1 MTGKGS
7 AIRRTSDPKQYA
19 SELNRLFG
27 GDRVT
32 MSNNA
37 AGPQDQRPGAGDS
50 RDGST
55 DRESV
60 LEDADKARA

>member
-1 MTGKGS
+1 MTGKGH
-7 AIRRTSDPKQYA
+7 AIRRTSDQGKYA
-19 SELNRLFG
+19 SEFDRIFG
-27 GDRVT
+27 GRVT
-32 MSNNA
+32 MNNNA

-55 DRESV
+55 DWKPV